1 MENKSELF
9 YQVLR
14 SRRSVRQYTDKE
26 IPREALDRILE
37 TGRLSPSA
45 ANGQPWSF
53 IAVTKEHPKW
63 AELHEVFY
71 KDGFRKAPVVIAAC
85 AQPSKAWVRKE
96 DSSNYAW
103 VDVAIAVTEMILAA
117 TAEGIGTCW
126 VASFDLARARKI
138 LNVPDGTEIVTLLT
152 LGYPTEPLDIRK
164 KDRKPMDQILHTG
177 GW

>member
-14 SRRSVRQYTDKE
+14 SRRSVRQYADKE

-53 IAVTKEHPKW
+53 IVISKGHPKW
-63 AELHEVFY
+63 TELHEAFY

-85 AQPSKAWVRKE
+85 AQPAKAWVRKE

-117 TAEGIGTCW
+117 TAEGIGACW
-126 VASFDLARARKI
+126 VASFDLAKARKI

-164 KDRKPMDQILHTG
+164 KDRKYMDQILHTG
-177 GW
+177 EW